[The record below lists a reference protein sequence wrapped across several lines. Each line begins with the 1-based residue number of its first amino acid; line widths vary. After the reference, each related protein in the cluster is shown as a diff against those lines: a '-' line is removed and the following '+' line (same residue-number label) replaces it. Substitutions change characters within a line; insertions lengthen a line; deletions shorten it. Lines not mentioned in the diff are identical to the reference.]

1 MQPQNPKIYHIVHI
15 DKLHSII
22 NSGGLL
28 SDSEVIA
35 RGLGGTTIGM
45 SSIKQRRLTELT
57 LDTYSDLYVGGC
69 VPFYFCPRSVM
80 LYMMYMGNSPDI
92 TYKDG
97 QSNIIHLESDL
108 KQSID
113 WADANGKRWA
123 FTSSNA
129 GSRYFE
135 DFNDLSYLNQIDWS
149 VITSNQWSH
158 ARDKKQAEFLCEES
172 FSWEL
177 VERIGV
183 SNETTYQQVQS
194 IIQNLKHKPQLE
206 IKTDWY
212 Y

>member
-1 MQPQNPKIYHIVHI
+1 MQNPKIYHIVHI
-15 DKLHSII
+15 DKLQSII
-22 NSGGLL
+22 DCNEIL

-45 SSIKQRRLTELT
+45 SSIKQRRLSELT
-57 LDTYSDLYVGGC
+57 LTTHPNLYVGQC
-69 VPFYFCPRSVM
+69 VPFYFCPRLVM

-97 QSNIIHLESDL
+97 QANIIHLESDL
-108 KQSID
+108 KQSVN
-113 WADANGKRWA
+113 WADSNGKRWA

-149 VITSNQWSH
+149 VITSNQWNH

-206 IKTDWY
+206 IKKDWY

>member
-15 DKLHSII
+15 NKLQSII

-45 SSIKQRRLTELT
+45 NSIKQRRLTELR
-57 LDTYSDLYVGGC
+57 LSTYPDLFVGQC

-80 LYMMYMGNSPDI
+80 LYMMHRGNSPDI
-92 TYKDG
+92 TYQGG
-97 QSNIIHLESDL
+97 QDDIIHLEADL
-108 KQSID
+108 MSSIV
-113 WADANGKRWA
+113 WANTNNKRWV

-135 DFNDLSYLNQIDWS
+135 DTNDLSNLANLNWNAITAKNWS
-149 VITSNQWSH
+149 ANREQ
-158 ARDKKQAEFLCEES
+158 KQAEFLCEQN
-172 FSWEL
+172 FAWEL

-183 SNETTYQQVQS
+183 SNQTTYQQVLN
-194 IIQNLKHKPQLE
+194 IINNLTSKPLVE
-206 IKTDWY
+206 IKSDWY

>member
-15 DKLHSII
+15 DKLQSII

-35 RGLGGTTIGM
+35 QNLGGTTIGM
-45 SSIKQRRLTELT
+45 NSIKQRRLTELT
-57 LDTYSDLYVGGC
+57 LSTYTDLFVGQC

-80 LYMMYMGNSPDI
+80 LYMMHKGNSPDM
-92 TYKDG
+92 TYQGGQDG
-97 QSNIIHLESDL
+97 IIHLEADL
-108 KQSID
+108 MSSIA
-113 WADANGKRWA
+113 WANVNVKRWV

-135 DFNDLSYLNQIDWS
+135 DFNDWDDLNEIDWS
-149 VITSNQWSH
+149 VVSINQWSH
-158 ARDKKQAEFLCEES
+158 AIDKKQAEFLCENN
-172 FSWEL
+172 FSWNL

-183 SNETTYQQVQS
+183 SNQTTYQQVLN
-194 IIQNLKHKPQLE
+194 IINTSNHKPLVE
-206 IKTDWY
+206 IRSDWY